1 MRDDR
6 GRGRRPFREF
16 RRPEDDPPGTSRLF
30 IAVPVPD
37 EIRGAIGR
45 LMESVAG
52 APIGERLAGQP
63 RWVGLEGLHITI
75 RFLGATA
82 DERIDDVAR
91 AVAVAARGMAP
102 YEIVLRG
109 GGAFPDPARPRVLWV
124 GIEAGSNELVEL
136 AGWIGE
142 ELQPAGWP
150 PEERPLSAHLT
161 LARTDGVP
169 GADHAARRLIDA
181 ARDLDLRWT
190 CDRVVLYKSLPGR
203 GPARYQSLAEAPL
216 TGEWVRGGAAPDC
229 PPGPFL
235 RPRRGCR

>member
-1 MRDDR
+1 VRDDR
-6 GRGRRPFREF
+6 SRGRRSFREF
-16 RRPEDDPPGTSRLF
+16 RRPEDDAPGTSRLF

-37 EIRGAIGR
+37 DVRSAIGA

-52 APIGERLAGQP
+52 APIGERMAGRP
-63 RWVGLEGLHITI
+63 RWVGLEGLHITL

-82 DERIDDVAR
+82 DERIDHVAR
-91 AVAVAARGMAP
+91 AVAAAAGGVAP
-102 YEIVLRG
+102 CEIVLSG

-124 GIEAGSNELVEL
+124 GIEAGSAELEEL
-136 AGWIGE
+136 AGRIGE
-142 ELQPAGWP
+142 QLSPAGWP

-169 GADHAARRLIDA
+169 GADEAARRLIDA

-216 TGEWVRGGAAPDC
+216 TGE
-229 PPGPFL
+229 
-235 RPRRGCR
+235 